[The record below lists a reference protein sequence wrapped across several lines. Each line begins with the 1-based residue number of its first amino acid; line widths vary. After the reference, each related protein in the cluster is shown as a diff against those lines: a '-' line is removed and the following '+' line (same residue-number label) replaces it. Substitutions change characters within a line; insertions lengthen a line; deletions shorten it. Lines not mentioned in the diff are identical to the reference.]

1 MKGDGVER
9 WTFMVPTALGMTQS
23 TYELAED
30 GLHFTS
36 DDPMG
41 CSELLPWASIRQ
53 GGTAAM
59 AGMGG
64 RGMPDLPNWIPSQLE
79 WPLLSRTEGG
89 GKTFMRVLPQGGD
102 RDAIVAAMQSRL
114 GAGWIGERLPV
125 KDAQQRLG
133 IDEGT
138 WSTLKVV
145 GIVLA
150 VMASLVLLIML
161 LGLLLH
167 PLVTVPAGL
176 ALGAW
181 LCRRG
186 LAGLRDGGAVANTP
200 TAKASSAVP
209 GLVELEGRAVTE
221 EASAAGVSGTPSVW
235 WDVSIYVECEDGD
248 GNLEWRQVAARHGG
262 RIDLVEFED
271 DTGRLPIWLP
281 GAMLLLESAGWES
294 GKDTLPPRGIALLD
308 ELGFPWNGERKLR
321 VTEECLAAN
330 QTLYVLGTLDERRK
344 LPEPSEAGP
353 IERGLQAIRSGQ
365 WRRMLVGAAPAQLRI
380 VVAVLISYLGMMTQL
395 GRGGERS
402 PRDIVA
408 APPALAPTALVVWKG
423 RANRPFLVANRPG
436 QTALESLRRRSLW
449 TIGLGA
455 AVLAFTLY
463 ELAQLLIGI

>member
-1 MKGDGVER
+1 MKRDDVQR
-9 WTFMVPTALGMTQS
+9 WTFMVPTALGVTRS

-30 GLHFTS
+30 GLRFTS
-36 DDPMG
+36 DDPMSA
-41 CSELLPWASIRQ
+41 SELLPWASIRQ

-79 WPLLSRTEGG
+79 WLLLSRTERG
-89 GKTFMRVLPQGGD
+89 GKAFMRVLPQGGD

-114 GAGWIGERLPV
+114 GAGWIGERLTV

-133 IDEGT
+133 ISEGT

-167 PLVTVPAGL
+167 PVVTVPVGF
-176 ALGAW
+176 ALGGW

-186 LAGLRDGGAVANTP
+186 LAGLRDGLAVANTP
-200 TAKASSAVP
+200 TAKASSAAL
-209 GLVELEGRAVTE
+209 GLVELEGRAVTN

-235 WDVSIYVECEDGD
+235 WDVSIYIEYEDGER
-248 GNLEWRQVAARHGG
+248 NLEWRQVAARHGG

-281 GAMLLLESAGWES
+281 GAMLLLESAAWDS
-294 GKDTLPPRGIALLD
+294 QKDTLPPRGIALLD
-308 ELGFPWNGERKLR
+308 ELGFPWNGNRHLR

-330 QTLYVLGTLDERRK
+330 QTLYVLGTLDERRN
-344 LPEPSEAGP
+344 LPEPSEAGA

-365 WRRMLVGAAPAQLRI
+365 WRRMLVGAAPVPLRM
-380 VVAVLISYLGMMTQL
+380 VVAVLIGYLDMMTQL
-395 GRGGERS
+395 GHGGERS

-408 APPALAPTALVVWKG
+408 APPALPPTALVVWKG
-423 RANRPFLVANRPG
+423 RSSRPFLVANRPENA
-436 QTALESLRRRSLW
+436 ALESLRRRSLW
-449 TIGLGA
+449 TFGIGA
-455 AVLAFTLY
+455 AVLCFTLY
-463 ELAQLLIGI
+463 QLIDLFLGK